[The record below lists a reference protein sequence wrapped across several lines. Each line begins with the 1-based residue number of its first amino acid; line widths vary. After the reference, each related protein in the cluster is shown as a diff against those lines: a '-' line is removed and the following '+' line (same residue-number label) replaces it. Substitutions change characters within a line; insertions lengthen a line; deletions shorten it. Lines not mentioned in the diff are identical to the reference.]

1 MRESTR
7 KTLFSLICDYGSL
20 CVHASGKDLRKR
32 MGKRPKKKHRQSVFA
47 FVLLE
52 YIRVCTPIVV
62 FVFPNADTLVEVV
75 NDVGPFSFLLFK

>member
-1 MRESTR
+1 
-7 KTLFSLICDYGSL
+7 
-20 CVHASGKDLRKR
+20 

-62 FVFPNADTLVEVV
+62 FVFPNAD
-75 NDVGPFSFLLFK
+75 VGPFFFLLFK